1 MIGSPI
7 SMSHYLQNIQSF
19 LTGRFKMLHMVFKS
33 EFDVKKSGQ
42 GIWLS
47 FPTLNR
53 CLFEKDVQIWD
64 KFCTA
69 GESECTPSLK
79 WRT

>member
-33 EFDVKKSGQ
+33 EFDVKNQAKEFGFFSY
-42 GIWLS
+42 
-47 FPTLNR
+47 FNR